1 MKRIIFILSIIFLIG
16 CTTEP
21 TQSEMSISPTELT
34 SREKSI
40 LEGVIGQE
48 ILSYDVSSLP
58 NDHQLRLT
66 VEHYHNGE
74 KQNHVANMS
83 SSITAK
89 DKPHTLFFS
98 REKTDEGYTIH
109 ALVLSENG
117 VSAME
122 AYKEYNTKNLSLLFK
137 KLEEEITFNTN
148 EEIIVGVTIEDSGN
162 EIITGSLQEDDPRFK
177 EVIAKYQDVFV
188 YKVSVSKDQKV
199 ID

>member
-1 MKRIIFILSIIFLIG
+1 
-16 CTTEP
+16 
-21 TQSEMSISPTELT
+21 MSISPTELT

-122 AYKEYNTKNLSLLFK
+122 AYKEYNTKNSSSLFK
-137 KLEEEITFNTN
+137 KL